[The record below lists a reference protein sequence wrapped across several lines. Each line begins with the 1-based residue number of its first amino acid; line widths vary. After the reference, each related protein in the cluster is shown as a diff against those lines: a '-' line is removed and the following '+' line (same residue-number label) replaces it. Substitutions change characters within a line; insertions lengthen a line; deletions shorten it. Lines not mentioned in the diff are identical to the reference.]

1 MAVMKEI
8 FPGITIDQNIQF
20 GKPVIK
26 GTRVPVEVIVG
37 HIAAGDTIEEVIEE
51 YRLKREDVLATLK
64 YAAKVVAQEIVI
76 AR

>member
-1 MAVMKEI
+1 MKEI
-8 FPGITIDQNIQF
+8 FPGVTIDQKMQF

-37 HIAAGDTIEEVIEE
+37 HIAAGDTIEEVAKE
-51 YRLKREDVLATLK
+51 YRLTKKDVMAALK
-64 YAAKVVAQEIVI
+64 YAARIIAQGAVL